1 MEYSEAPE
9 CVRPMPSLLGL
20 GLLYV
25 YCALELGSTS
35 ITGWWNDSLDDSIER
50 IGYTRKILLYLTMA
64 SSLISLIN
72 MVASIGYPVC
82 A

>member
-1 MEYSEAPE
+1 
-9 CVRPMPSLLGL
+9 MPSLLGL
-20 GLLYV
+20 GLLY
-25 YCALELGSTS
+25 CALVLGS
-35 ITGWWNDSLDDSIER
+35 TGWWNDSLDDSIER